1 MIIFVNGTEMAVRA
15 TTLAALLDEL
25 DQGQKKVA
33 TALNGE
39 FVAQGRRDATPLAER
54 DRVEIVAARQGG

>member
-1 MIIFVNGTEMAVRA
+1 MNIFVNGTEMTVRS
-15 TTLAALLDEL
+15 TTLAALIDEL
-25 DQGQKKVA
+25 DRGQKEVA

-54 DRVEIVAARQGG
+54 DRVEIVVARQGG

>member
-1 MIIFVNGTEMAVRA
+1 MIIFVNGTEMAVR
-15 TTLAALLDEL
+15 
-25 DQGQKKVA
+25 A